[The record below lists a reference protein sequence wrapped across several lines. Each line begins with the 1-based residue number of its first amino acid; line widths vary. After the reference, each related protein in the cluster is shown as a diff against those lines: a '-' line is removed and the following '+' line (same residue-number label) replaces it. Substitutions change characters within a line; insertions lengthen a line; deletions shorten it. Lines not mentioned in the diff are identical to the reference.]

1 MKDEPQKK
9 LRRPEIKEQLEI
21 LVSLFQKL
29 PKSKLKKLE
38 KKVDKLNK
46 VNEKPAVKQDS
57 IQDTINYLRVCIKYS
72 LLDIES
78 LRREIAI
85 LKKLLKENGIN

>member
-21 LVSLFQKL
+21 LVGLFQKL
-29 PKSKLKKLE
+29 PKSKLKQLE
-38 KKVDKLNK
+38 KKINKINK
-46 VNEKPAVKQDS
+46 VNEKSITKQDS

-78 LRREIAI
+78 LRREIII